1 MRRFDPKA
9 LYLALDERRVARGL
23 SWQDVARATGVSAAT
38 ITRTRT
44 GGRMEVDGMLALVG
58 WLGVP
63 VETFVRET
71 NDPSSVN

>member
-9 LYLALDERRVARGL
+9 LYNALDERRAERGL

-63 VETFVRET
+63 VETFVRKTERE
-71 NDPSSVN
+71 